1 MKKIIIIALVLSSA
15 SSCKKDT
22 TVVTPPPPTTL
33 SISSFTPTTAG
44 TGATITITGTN
55 FTGATS
61 VTFGGVA
68 AASFVVV
75 NSTTITAIVATG
87 ATGNVVLTT
96 PVGTASLA
104 GFTFTTAPPVQKGLV
119 IHHANTGQC
128 YGKAIA
134 TDASDNF
141 IIAEL
146 FQGSIIG
153 KPFTSAGNI
162 DALFAKHD
170 KNGNIIWERTAGGAG
185 SLTTP
190 HGVKTDAAG
199 NVFVTGYFGFVGSAT
214 SRTISFDTKNITS
227 KSDYDA
233 FLAKY
238 NSGGTIQ
245 WALALGNTAGVTEDR
260 AWDIAVDN
268 AGNSYISGVFTGSVD
283 FNPLGTTPRIITS
296 SGTTNSVFIA
306 KYDANGINQWATKV
320 DANLGAV
327 LTEAYCALDI
337 DNAGNVFV
345 GGNYRNSI
353 TIGSTNFTA
362 QGNTDIFVASITQA
376 NGTVNW
382 AKTFGGTGNDV
393 ISPGALRVNATGEPH
408 FTGRFAGV
416 SNMGGTTLT
425 SGAGAVTNFYVTAL
439 NINGNTKWAMNVS
452 TNAGQSGGH
461 RVAFDATGNV
471 VVTGWYSGTASVNG
485 TPITSKNGSNSAD
498 VFLTK
503 LSAAGAVQWLNTFG
517 AVGYNTAGDLSISAG
532 LAIDTEGNAL
542 ITGKFYGADVDW
554 DPSVTMELKI
564 SSSGMDDGFTA
575 KYKPDGGLWQKP

>member
-1 MKKIIIIALVLSSA
+1 MKNLIIITLVLLSVT
-15 SSCKKDT
+15 SCKKDT
-22 TVVTPPPPTTL
+22 KVVPPPAPTTPT
-33 SISSFTPTTAG
+33 ISSFTPSTGGAG
-44 TGATITITGTN
+44 TTITITGTN

-61 VTFGGVA
+61 VTLGGVA

-75 NSTTITAIVATG
+75 NSTTITAVVAAG
-87 ATGNVVLTT
+87 ATGNVVVITAS
-96 PVGTASLA
+96 GTAPLA
-104 GFTFTTAPPVQKGLV
+104 GFVFTTAPPVQKGLV

-134 TDASDNF
+134 TDANDNF

-146 FQGSIIG
+146 FQGSING
-153 KPFTSAGNI
+153 KAFTSAGNI

-170 KNGNIIWERTAGGAG
+170 KNGNILWERTAGGAG

-199 NVFVTGYFGFVGSAT
+199 NIFVTGYFGFAGSAT
-214 SRTISFDTKNITS
+214 SRTISFDTKTVTS
-227 KSDYDA
+227 KSDFDA

-238 NSGGTIQ
+238 NANGTIQ

-283 FNPLGTTPRIITS
+283 FNPLGATPRIITS
-296 SGTTNSVFIA
+296 AGITNSVFVA

-337 DNAGNVFV
+337 DNAGNVIV

-353 TIGSTNFTA
+353 TIGSNNFTA
-362 QGNTDIFVASITQA
+362 QGSTDIFVASITQS

-382 AKTFGGTGNDV
+382 AKTFGGSGNDV
-393 ISPGALRVNATGEPH
+393 ISPGALKINAAGEPH

-439 NINGNTKWAMNVS
+439 NSNGNTKWAMHIP

-471 VVTGWYSGTASVNG
+471 VVTGWYSGTASING
-485 TPITSKNGSNSAD
+485 TTVTSKNGSSSAD
-498 VFLTK
+498 VFLAK
-503 LSAAGAVQWLNTFG
+503 LSAAGIVQWLNTFG

-532 LAIDTEGNAL
+532 LAIDTEGNAV
-542 ITGKFYGADVDW
+542 ITGKFYGTDVDW
-554 DPSVTMELKI
+554 DPSVTMELKLN
-564 SSSGMDDGFTA
+564 SAGMDDGFMA
-575 KYKPDGGLWQKP
+575 KYKPDGALWQKP